1 MPSKK
6 RVLEIKLIRVVP
18 RVIPS
23 LYTETGFL
31 FFQNYYIKGCVYI
44 MSYTKYKKYPC
55 IKLEN
60 RQWPDREIEKAP
72 IWCSVDLRDGNQ
84 SLPVP
89 MNVEEKIKMFKLLVD
104 MGFKEIEVGFPSAS
118 NTEYSFLRSLIED
131 KLIPDDVTI
140 QVLTQS
146 RDHLIEK
153 TFEALRGA
161 KNAVVHLYN
170 STSTLQ
176 RRVVFGKSMQEII
189 DIAIHGAELLNY
201 YKDKYPETNFTFEY
215 SPESFTGTE
224 LEYALEICEAVLSVW
239 KPTKD
244 KKAII
249 NLPATVEM
257 ATPNIYADQIEWF
270 CRNLSNRESVIVS
283 LHTHNDRGTC
293 TAASELGLLAGA
305 DRIEGTL
312 FGNGERTG
320 NLDILT
326 MGMNLYSQGIDPKLD
341 FSNISNIIQVYEE
354 CTKLTVHDRHP
365 YAGKLVYAAFSG
377 SHQDAIRKGL
387 LCMKDDK
394 NEFWEVPYLPIDPH
408 DVGREYEEII
418 RINSQSGKGGAA
430 FIMESQFGFM
440 LPKAMH
446 EEFGKL
452 VKDKSDTTGTE
463 LSSDQMLELFK
474 DEYLNRKQPYRL
486 KSYELQSVQDVE
498 TDINTVNIQAL
509 VSVDGA
515 DKKIEGVGNGPV
527 DAFFNA
533 LHSYNINGCNFIS
546 YDEHALDGGSH
557 SRAVC
562 YIQVENNNKRYF
574 GVGVSENIDTA
585 SLNALVSAINRCR

>member
-1 MPSKK
+1 
-6 RVLEIKLIRVVP
+6 
-18 RVIPS
+18 
-23 LYTETGFL
+23 
-31 FFQNYYIKGCVYI
+31 

-60 RQWPDREIEKAP
+60 RQWPDKEIEQAP

-104 MGFKEIEVGFPSAS
+104 MGFKEVEVGFPSAS
-118 NTEYSFLRSLIED
+118 NTEYSFLRRLIED

-176 RRVVFGKSMQEII
+176 RRVVFGKSMKEII
-189 DIAIHGAELLNY
+189 DIAVHGAELLNY
-201 YKDKYPETNFTFEY
+201 YKEKYPETNFTFEY

-224 LEYALEICEAVLSVW
+224 LEYALEICEAVLRVW

-244 KKAII
+244 NKAII

-257 ATPNIYADQIEWF
+257 STPNVYADQIEWF
-270 CRNLSNRESVIVS
+270 CKNLSNRESVIVS

-341 FSNISNIIQVYEE
+341 FSNINNIIKVYEE

-365 YAGKLVYAAFSG
+365 YAGSLVYAAFSG

-387 LCMKDDK
+387 LAMKESES
-394 NEFWEVPYLPIDPH
+394 EFWEVPYLPIDPH

-452 VKDKSDTTGTE
+452 VKDKSDATGTE
-463 LSSDQMLELFK
+463 LTPDQMLDLFK
-474 DEYLNRKQPYRL
+474 NEYLNRKQPYKL
-486 KSYELQSVQDVE
+486 KSYEIQSVQDVE
-498 TDINTVNIQAL
+498 TDSNTVNIQAN
-509 VSVDGA
+509 VSVDGV
-515 DKKIEGVGNGPV
+515 DKKIEGIGNGPV

-533 LHSYNINGCNFIS
+533 LHSHNINGCKFIS

-562 YIQVENNNKRYF
+562 YIQIENNSKRCF

-585 SLNALVSAINRCR
+585 SLNALISAINRCR

>member
-18 RVIPS
+18 RIIPS
-23 LYTETGFL
+23 LCIETGFL
-31 FFQNYYIKGCVYI
+31 FLFNIIRLRGVYI

-60 RQWPDREIEKAP
+60 RQWPDKEIEQAP

-104 MGFKEIEVGFPSAS
+104 MGFKEVEVGFPSAS
-118 NTEYSFLRSLIED
+118 NTEYSFLRRLIED

-176 RRVVFGKSMQEII
+176 RRVVFGKSMKEII
-189 DIAIHGAELLNY
+189 DIAVHGAELLNY
-201 YKDKYPETNFTFEY
+201 YKEKYPETNFTFEY

-224 LEYALEICEAVLSVW
+224 LEYALEICEAVLRVW

-244 KKAII
+244 NKAII

-257 ATPNIYADQIEWF
+257 STPNVYADQIEWF
-270 CRNLSNRESVIVS
+270 CKNLSNRESVIVS

-341 FSNISNIIQVYEE
+341 FSNINNIIKVYEE

-365 YAGKLVYAAFSG
+365 YAGSLVYAAFSG

-387 LCMKDDK
+387 LAMKESES
-394 NEFWEVPYLPIDPH
+394 EFWEVPYLPIDPH

-452 VKDKSDTTGTE
+452 VKDKSDATGTE
-463 LSSDQMLELFK
+463 LTPDQMLDLFK
-474 DEYLNRKQPYRL
+474 NEYLNRKQPYKL
-486 KSYELQSVQDVE
+486 KSYEIQSVQDVE
-498 TDINTVNIQAL
+498 TDSNTVNIQAN
-509 VSVDGA
+509 VSVDGV
-515 DKKIEGVGNGPV
+515 DKKIEGIGNGPV

-533 LHSYNINGCNFIS
+533 LHSHNINGCKFIS

-562 YIQVENNNKRYF
+562 YIQIENNSKRCF

-585 SLNALVSAINRCR
+585 SLNALISAINRCR